1 MQAQKWENKLKT
13 NTERKGY
20 MGGGGLI
27 SKQKLVLQIRKHEDC
42 AELEMNGMIG
52 VCQNLHVV
60 VHYVDDSV
68 QIII

>member
-27 SKQKLVLQIRKHEDC
+27 SKQKHEDC

-52 VCQNLHVV
+52 VC
-60 VHYVDDSV
+60 
-68 QIII
+68 